1 MHKCN
6 ATCTRLTPARVQN
19 QISDRTASL
28 QGAHEAHNTLTL
40 EKPSGVKFKT
50 LFDLLILSATSI
62 DPTPPPCSL
71 LTKVI
76 NKADRVSREVFNPY
90 KYDRAF
96 VFVGSEAGAEEEN
109 KGGRREL

>member
-1 MHKCN
+1 MIGRRRLKVR
-6 ATCTRLTPARVQN
+6 TTRTTRSLWRSRRGLNLKLYLICLFSVQ
-19 QISDRTASL
+19 
-28 QGAHEAHNTLTL
+28 
-40 EKPSGVKFKT
+40 P
-50 LFDLLILSATSI
+50 LSI
-62 DPTPPPCSL
+62 PPRSL

-109 KGGRREL
+109 KGGSREL